1 MSISGTLSSALSGLN
16 AASRS
21 AELISSN
28 IANAMTEGYAR
39 RDLQLSARRVGDT
52 GQGVRINGVG
62 REVDQIL
69 LRDLRL
75 ARSGAEGLDSRAAF
89 HQRLDA
95 MLTGAGNLSARVD
108 GFDAALIAAAA
119 RPDSEARL
127 SALLDSARGLASG
140 LREASD
146 TVQGARKD
154 ADAAIGADVAEV
166 NRALATIARLNG
178 DIAGM
183 AVGGR
188 DSSALQDQRQ
198 QLIDNLS
205 SIIPIREVP
214 DDQGRV
220 ALYTSGGAVLLDG
233 RPAELG
239 FTPVG
244 IITPDMT
251 LASGALSGL
260 TLNGTALRSDDGGPL
275 AGGRLAAHFAI
286 RDSLAP
292 EAQAML
298 DGLARDMVERFED
311 PALDPSRPPG
321 ANGLFTDHGA
331 VFDPAD
337 EVGLSARLALAA
349 AVDPAQ
355 GGALWRLR
363 DGLGAPSPGPV
374 GESRLLEALGSALN
388 SPRTGASGPLAG
400 VARSL
405 AGHSGALMA
414 RIGADRLTAEAEAG
428 FAAARAGTL
437 ELLHKANGVDTD
449 REMQE
454 LLLVERAYAANA
466 RVVKTVDEM
475 IQLLLGM

>member
-1 MSISGTLSSALSGLN
+1 MSISGSLSSALSGLN

-39 RDLQLSARRVGDT
+39 RDLHLSARRIGDT
-52 GQGVRINGVG
+52 GQGVQINGVG

-75 ARSGAEGLDSRAAF
+75 ARSGAAGLNTRATF

-95 MLTGAGNLSARVD
+95 VMTGAGNLSARVD

-127 SALLDSARGLASG
+127 SAVLDSARALASG
-140 LREASD
+140 LRAASD
-146 TVQGARKD
+146 AVQGARLD
-154 ADAAIGADVAEV
+154 ADNAIAADVAEV
-166 NRALATIARLNG
+166 NRSLATIARLNG

-183 AVGGR
+183 FVGGR

-198 QLIDNLS
+198 QLVDSLS
-205 SIIPIREVP
+205 AIIPLREMT
-214 DDQGRV
+214 DSQGRI

-233 RPAELG
+233 RAAELS

-244 IITPDMT
+244 LITPDMT
-251 LASGALSGL
+251 LTSGALSGL
-260 TLNGTALRSDDGGPL
+260 TLNGTPLRSDDAGSL

-292 EAQAML
+292 EAQKML
-298 DGLARDMVERFED
+298 DAIARELVERFED
-311 PALDPSRPPG
+311 PALDPTRPPG
-321 ANGLFTDHGA
+321 APGLFTDRGA
-331 VFDPAD
+331 AFDPAD
-337 EVGLSARLALAA
+337 EIGLSQRLTLAA
-349 AVDPAQ
+349 AVDPSQ
-355 GGALWRLR
+355 GGALWRFR
-363 DGLGAPSPGPV
+363 DGIGATTPGPV
-374 GESRLLEALGSALN
+374 GENRLLEALGTALN
-388 SPRTGASGPLAG
+388 APRSIATGPLTG
-400 VARSL
+400 PARTLSGHADAIL
-405 AGHSGALMA
+405 ARL
-414 RIGADRLTAEAEAG
+414 GADRLGAEAEAG
-428 FAAARAGTL
+428 FATARAGAL
-437 ELLHKANGVDTD
+437 DLLHKSGGVDTD
-449 REMQE
+449 REMQD

-466 RVVKTVDEM
+466 RVIKTVDEM

>member
-1 MSISGTLSSALSGLN
+1 MSISGSLSSALSGLN
-16 AASRS
+16 AAARS

-28 IANAMTEGYAR
+28 VANAMTEGYAR
-39 RDLQLSARRVGDT
+39 RDLQLGARQLGDT
-52 GQGVRINGVG
+52 GQGVRINGVA

-75 ARSGAEGLDSRAAF
+75 ARAGAEGLDSRAAF
-89 HQRLDA
+89 HQRLEG
-95 MLTGAGNLSARVD
+95 MLSGPGNLSARVD
-108 GFDAALIAAAA
+108 GLDAALIAAAA

-127 SALLDSARGLASG
+127 SAVLDGARGLVSG
-140 LREASD
+140 LRAASD
-146 TVQGARKD
+146 AVQGARLD
-154 ADAAIGADVAEV
+154 ADRAIAADVADL
-166 NRALATIARLNG
+166 NRTLSTIARLNG

-198 QLIDNLS
+198 QLVDRIS
-205 SIIPIREVP
+205 TIIPLREVQ
-214 DDQGRV
+214 DDQGRI
-220 ALYTSGGAVLLDG
+220 ALYTSGGAILLDG

-244 IITPDMT
+244 MITPDMT

-260 TLNGTALRSDDGGPL
+260 TLNGTALRSDDAGPL
-275 AGGRLAAHFAI
+275 AGGRLAAQFAI

-292 EAQAML
+292 EAQGLL
-298 DGLARDMVERFED
+298 DSMARDLVERFED
-311 PALDPSRPPG
+311 PALDATRAAG
-321 ANGLFTDHGA
+321 APGLFTDSGA

-337 EVGLSARLALAA
+337 EVGLSQRLALSA

-355 GGALWRLR
+355 GGAIWRFR
-363 DGLGAPSPGPV
+363 DGLGAITPGPV
-374 GESRLLEALGSALN
+374 GDNRLLEALGAALTTQR
-388 SPRTGASGPLAG
+388 SLPTGPLAG
-400 VARSL
+400 AARGL
-405 AGHSGALMA
+405 AGHSGALLGQ
-414 RIGADRLTAEAEAG
+414 IGTNRLIAETEAG
-428 FAAARAGTL
+428 FATARAGAL
-437 ELLHKANGVDTD
+437 DLLQKANGVDTD